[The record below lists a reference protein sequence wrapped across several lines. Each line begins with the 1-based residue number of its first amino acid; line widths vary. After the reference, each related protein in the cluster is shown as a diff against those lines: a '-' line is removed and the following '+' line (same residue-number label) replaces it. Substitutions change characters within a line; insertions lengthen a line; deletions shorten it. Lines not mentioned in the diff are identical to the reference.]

1 MARDIQRIRNIGIIA
16 HIDAGKTTVTEHML
30 FYSGAKHRVGEVD
43 SGTTETDCDAEE
55 QERGITIYS
64 ACVTF
69 DWLDVH
75 INLLDTPGH
84 VDFTAEVERC
94 LRVLD
99 GAVVVFSAREGV
111 EAQSE
116 TVWRQADRYQ
126 VPRLAFINKMDREGA
141 DFERTFDE
149 IAHRLGA
156 HPVALQ
162 IPVGLGPAHMNDPF
176 RGVIDLIEM
185 KMLVFDQETEGRI
198 VQRVDIPPDK
208 LDAAEW
214 WRDAMLEKLYMHS
227 DALMELALQEEPLP
241 VELIRQAIR
250 QATVHLQ
257 IQPVLCGSA
266 LHGVGVQPILD
277 AVAWYLPSPLEV
289 PPVEGTNPAKKDKV
303 EHRKPELDEPFCGL
317 VFKVLPAKTGDLSWV
332 RIYSGELKSNTRAL
346 IPGKDKKENVA
357 QLWRIHATK
366 REQQVERALAGDIVG
381 LIGLRH
387 AITGDTLCDTRHPI
401 LLESIKFPETVIS
414 MAIEPDSATE
424 REKLSDTLEMLKR
437 QDPTLKVTS
446 GETGQTLISGMGE
459 LHLEVIKNRLLRD
472 FNLKVKFHKPQVSYR
487 ETVQHAVEV
496 TGVCH
501 RQIAGQQLFAELR
514 IRMEPFAA
522 ALQPVTV
529 LNFCPPET
537 LPEACLTAA
546 VEELK
551 ACGEGGGR
559 IAGYPLMKLKVS
571 ILGGKASAEHSNEM
585 AFRIASN
592 DAFDKALEQGGPVLL
607 EPIMKLDILT
617 PEAYLG
623 DFVGDLQQR
632 RAIIAKTEHRGSMT
646 VIEAHAPLKELFGY
660 SSAMRSLSQGAPVA
674 RSSPWPTPP
683 PHPARSRNT
692 RAKDPSLCRPLPA
705 ANRSVRPAGKALA
718 GPFQQ
723 IGHGQMLRAA
733 FFARP
738 ATVAGRRAFGFGQA
752 QVQIPAQQL
761 GAAFVDRGLIVEFE
775 VQRDVHAAGA
785 GQAIAAL
792 GTRNGREPLVL
803 VADSCQQ
810 LQCVC
815 RQRAHSRPPGAGN
828 VLADLFQRA
837 HAAEHQRHLR
847 LVPQPAHAPG
857 RRVGGPPRPSP
868 RSAGPQAEDWPACR
882 RTAVP

>member
-1 MARDIQRIRNIGIIA
+1 MARDIERIRNIGIIA

-43 SGTTETDCDAEE
+43 SGTTETDCDPEE

-75 INLLDTPGH
+75 VNLLDTPGH

-116 TVWRQADRYQ
+116 TVWRQADRYR
-126 VPRLAFINKMDREGA
+126 VPRLAFINKMDREGG

-149 IAHRLGA
+149 IAHRLSA

-162 IPVGLGPAHMNDPF
+162 IPVGVGPAHTSDAF

-185 KMLVFDQETEGRI
+185 KMLVFDPQTEGQI
-198 VQRVDIPPDK
+198 VRKLDIPEDK
-208 LDAAEW
+208 LAAAEL
-214 WRDAMLEKLYMHS
+214 WRDTMLEKLYAHS
-227 DALMELALQEEPLP
+227 DELMELALQEQPIP
-241 VELIRQAIR
+241 ADLIRKVVR
-250 QATVHLQ
+250 QATIQLQ

-266 LHGVGVQPILD
+266 LHGIGVQPILD
-277 AVAWYLPSPLEV
+277 AVAWYLPNPLET

-303 EHRKPELDEPFCGL
+303 ERRKPDPDEPFCGL

-332 RIYSGELKSNTRAL
+332 RIYSGDLKPNTRAL
-346 IPGKDKKENVA
+346 NPGKDKKENIS

-366 REQQVERALAGDIVG
+366 REQQAEHALAGDIVG

-387 AITGDTLCDTRHPI
+387 SVTGDTLCDTRHPI
-401 LLESIKFPETVIS
+401 LLEAIKFPETVIS

-424 REKLSDTLEMLKR
+424 REKLSGTLEMLKR
-437 QDPTLKVTS
+437 QDPTLQVTS

-459 LHLEVIKNRLLRD
+459 LHLEVVKNRLLRD

-487 ETVQHAVEV
+487 ETVQHSVEV

-514 IRMEPFAA
+514 IRMEPFASA
-522 ALQPVTV
+522 VQPVTV
-529 LNFCPPET
+529 LNFCPPEI
-537 LPEACLTAA
+537 LPEAFLTAA

-551 ACGEGGGR
+551 TCGEGGGR

-585 AFRIASN
+585 AFRIAAN

-607 EPIMKLDILT
+607 EPLMKLDILT
-617 PEAYLG
+617 PDAYLG

-632 RAIIAKTEHRGSMT
+632 RAMIAKTEHRGGMT
-646 VIEAHAPLKELFGY
+646 AIEAHAPLKELFGY
-660 SSAMRSLSQGAPVA
+660 SSAMRSLSQG
-674 RSSPWPTPP
+674 
-683 PHPARSRNT
+683 
-692 RAKDPSLCRPLPA
+692 RAGCS
-705 ANRSVRPAGKALA
+705 
-718 GPFQQ
+718 
-723 IGHGQMLRAA
+723 I
-733 FFARP
+733 
-738 ATVAGRRAFGFGQA
+738 
-752 QVQIPAQQL
+752 
-761 GAAFVDRGLIVEFE
+761 
-775 VQRDVHAAGA
+775 
-785 GQAIAAL
+785 
-792 GTRNGREPLVL
+792 EPL
-803 VADSCQQ
+803 AY
-810 LQCVC
+810 
-815 RQRAHSRPPGAGN
+815 APAPPEMLKSYN
-828 VLADLFQRA
+828 V
-837 HAAEHQRHLR
+837 
-847 LVPQPAHAPG
+847 
-857 RRVGGPPRPSP
+857 
-868 RSAGPQAEDWPACR
+868 
-882 RTAVP
+882 